1 MKAQHIRS
9 TMLAN
14 AAEVSP
20 RAGTRGQGRKASA
33 RIDPLGSAATA
44 VLGDNEAG
52 HSDFAPHRELNG
64 AIRVLVVDDHPMVR
78 HALCKALGEEGDI
91 DVVGQAG
98 DGRQALELAQELK
111 PDVTVMDVSMPSLNG
126 IEATRLI
133 HSELPQT
140 RVIGLSMLGTRRY
153 FSEMFRAGASG
164 YLLKNCKFDELVMAI
179 RCVASGQSYLSAKL
193 SDEIIEGYAQMTPDR
208 IADPYATLTGREREI
223 LQLMTEGSSVKQIGQ
238 ALRISPKTV
247 ESHRVRIMDKLK
259 LSSIAELTKYAIREG
274 LTPSDA

>member
-9 TMLAN
+9 TRLAD
-14 AAEVSP
+14 AAEVSA
-20 RAGTRGQGRKASA
+20 RAGTRGQARKASA
-33 RIDPLGSAATA
+33 RVDPLGSAAMA

-52 HSDFAPHRELNG
+52 HGAFSSCRELNG
-64 AIRVLVVDDHPMVR
+64 AIRVLIVDDHPMVL
-78 HALCKALGEEGDI
+78 HALGKALGEEGDI
-91 DVVGQAG
+91 DVIGQAG
-98 DGRQALELAQELK
+98 DGRQALELAQKLK
-111 PDVTVMDVSMPSLNG
+111 PDVIVMDVSMPSLNG

-133 HSELPQT
+133 HSGLPQT

-164 YLLKNCKFDELVMAI
+164 YLLKDCKFDELVMAI

-193 SDEIIEGYAQMTPDR
+193 SDEIIEGYAQMTPDG

-223 LQLMTEGSSVKQIGQ
+223 LQLMTEGNSVKQIGQ
-238 ALRISPKTV
+238 GLRISPKTV

-259 LSSIAELTKYAIREG
+259 LNSIAELTKYAIREG